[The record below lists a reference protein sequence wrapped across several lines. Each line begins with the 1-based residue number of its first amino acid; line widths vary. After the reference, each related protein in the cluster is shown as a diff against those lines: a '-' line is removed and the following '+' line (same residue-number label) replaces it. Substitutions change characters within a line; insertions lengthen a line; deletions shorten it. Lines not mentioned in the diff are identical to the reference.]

1 MKKLLT
7 LTLILA
13 FALASI
19 FALGA
24 CNTNDTPNDNNQ
36 GDNGTNNDDEPC
48 TKHFDLDGDYECDGC
63 GALLEPEDDISTV
76 TVTLV
81 GEGDATYAGA
91 TVVAISDNGEFAAVA
106 NENGVATLAL
116 AYGSYTFVV
125 SDGLPENH
133 YADLYSNVIDE
144 KTEAITLTIID
155 NTPDGSEAKPFHVIE
170 SGESFNVAAGGKLYM
185 TMRVANVTVTVKGE
199 GLKLTVTSDNTE
211 YVSEGGEITL
221 KISDHADLEN
231 TFAAFSFTVEADAAA
246 SFTVEFVYPLGSYEN
261 PINATLG
268 NTDASIPLESTVYYK
283 LTAEADGILRVS
295 SDDALGK
302 IMLYNL
308 ISYAN
313 EVLEGAGYVYVT
325 VAAGDEISV
334 AVESLGKEEING
346 VSFVLEHFACTEAN
360 PFPAGEGE
368 VRLSLDGGE
377 SAYIKAT
384 AALSLTVEGTG
395 VTVMKNGTEVTIGGV
410 IELSENDVITVTASA
425 DGTAVKLIFE

>member
-13 FALASI
+13 FALTCI

-24 CNTNDTPNDNNQ
+24 CNTNETPNDNGNEN
-36 GDNGTNNDDEPC
+36 NGTNNDDEPC

-63 GALLEPEDDISTV
+63 GALLDPEDDTSTV

-81 GEGDATYAGA
+81 GAGDAVYAGA
-91 TVVAISDNGEFAAVA
+91 TVVAISDNGEFAAVTNA
-106 NENGVATLAL
+106 SGVATLEL

-125 SDGLPENH
+125 SEGLPENH
-133 YADLYSNVIDE
+133 YADLYTDVIE
-144 KTEAITLTIID
+144 NETESITLTVID
-155 NTPDGSEAKPFHVIE
+155 NTPDGSAEKPFHVIE
-170 SGESFNVAAGGKLYM
+170 SGESFNVGAGGKLYM

-231 TFAAFSFTVEADAAA
+231 TFAAFSFTVEASAST
-246 SFTVEFVYPLGSYEN
+246 SFTVEYVYPLGSYEN
-261 PINATLG
+261 PIDAALG
-268 NTDASIPLESTVYYK
+268 STDAAIPLESTVYYK
-283 LTAEADGILRVS
+283 LVAEADGILRVS
-295 SDDALGK
+295 TADALGK

-308 ISYAN
+308 TSYAN

-325 VAAGDEISV
+325 VAAGDEISIG
-334 AVESLGKEEING
+334 VESLAKEEINN
-346 VSFVLEHFACTEAN
+346 VSFVLEYFACTETG

-368 VRLSLDGGE
+368 VRLNLDGGE

-384 AALSLTVEGTG
+384 ATLSLTVEGTG
-395 VTVMKNGTEVTIGGV
+395 VTVMKNGTAVETDGAIEV
-410 IELSENDVITVTASA
+410 SENDVITVTAGA
-425 DGTAVKLIFE
+425 DGAAVKLIFA